1 LPDEARPPVNETL
14 NPILIGSCA
23 TAGIVAAHA
32 PNVVAASAAQRRRRT
47 APRGSSFSEFMAS
60 LPIDRLLFGRL
71 SLSEADA
78 T

>member
-23 TAGIVAAHA
+23 SAGMVAAQA
-32 PNVVAASAAQRRRRT
+32 PNTVAANAMKRLRRT
-47 APRGSSFSEFMAS
+47 EPSRSSFSEFIDV
-60 LPIDRLLFGRL
+60 LPLDRLLFGRH
-71 SLSEADA
+71 SLSDDA